1 MYDFGHDLIWRY
13 AWRQMPGV
21 SKDLRAMIGGDLIY
35 SLAWHVWMDLDSTFV
50 IVLISFVSLWNY
62 EYDVV

>member
-1 MYDFGHDLIWRY
+1 
-13 AWRQMPGV
+13 MPGV